1 MKPKSFWANVRSI
14 SQAVGYSMEEVFLR
28 VIPRVTAVLLAL
40 LLLYWFFSD
49 GPGVDWQTW
58 TPLNFWRSLL
68 KFIVSAIV
76 SVHVS
81 TLMNAIREILIE
93 MLKNSTR
100 SKITKIMDISS
111 LGSIIMFGIGVF
123 LLFHCAFEIYI
134 LNLSVAE
141 GQTQCFIVDVVGF
154 LGTLENGF
162 SLESLGYFGA
172 YLVGFLAFGYWYL
185 FQWLWGFGKRRTRL
199 QKAWSRRQKVRRICS
214 GAWGPRKRGE

>member
-28 VIPRVTAVLLAL
+28 VIPHVTAVLLAL

-58 TPLNFWRSLL
+58 TPLNLWLNFWRSLL
-68 KFIVSAIV
+68 TFIVSAIV

-81 TLMNAIREILIE
+81 TLMDFTIQWVLIE
-93 MLKNSTR
+93 TLKNPIS
-100 SKITKIMDISS
+100 SKIRKIMDIIS
-111 LGSIIMFGIGVF
+111 LGSMMMFGIGVF
-123 LLFHCAFEIYI
+123 LLSHCAVETLYTS
-134 LNLSVAE
+134 NLSAHAE
-141 GQTQCFIVDVVGF
+141 GQIQCFIVDVVGF

-172 YLVGFLAFGYWYL
+172 YSVGFLAFGYWYL
-185 FQWLWGFGKRRTRL
+185 YQQSRHRSREVDQFSSIHKKKSKSVGRL
-199 QKAWSRRQKVRRICS
+199 
-214 GAWGPRKRGE
+214 

>member
-28 VIPRVTAVLLAL
+28 VIPHVTAVLLAL

-58 TPLNFWRSLL
+58 RPPNLRRSLMAFCL
-68 KFIVSAIV
+68 PLIVSNI
-76 SVHVS
+76 
-81 TLMNAIREILIE
+81 MYAIRVLSIHT
-93 MLKNSTR
+93 LKEPTS
-100 SKITKIMDISS
+100 SKIRKIMDISCF
-111 LGSIIMFGIGVF
+111 GSIGMFFIGLI
-123 LLFHCAFEIYI
+123 LLSHCAVEMLYI
-134 LNLSVAE
+134 SNLSAHAE
-141 GQTQCFIVDVVGF
+141 GQIQCFIVDVVGF

-162 SLESLGYFGA
+162 SLESLGYFWA
-172 YLVGFLAFGYWYL
+172 YSVGFLAFGYWYL

-199 QKAWSRRQKVRRICS
+199 QKAWSRRQKVRRIRS